1 MPAPRHL
8 AGLCAGLL
16 FCSLAS
22 AEALPQR
29 WVSAGGAVS
38 EWVVALG
45 GEPRLV
51 GVDTTSQHPESLK
64 RLPSVGYQRQL
75 AAEGLLS
82 LRPELLVGTE
92 EMGPPPVLAQVKAA
106 GVQVEQLSSQPDLAA
121 LAHTLERL
129 GALLGDPARA
139 EQARIDYV
147 ARLDSLAT
155 HVREAQGKQAAPRVL
170 LLVGHAGSNPLAA
183 GKGTSGAWMIERA
196 GGLNVADHSGYKALS
211 NEALAALDP
220 EVVVVADRALVGE
233 AAREALLRQNP
244 TLALTRAGRAGRFL
258 VLDPTLLVGGL
269 GPRLPDALAALS
281 AGFYPQAPA
290 PDAEHRATP

>member
-22 AEALPQR
+22 ADALPQR

-147 ARLDSLAT
+147 ARLDSLAA

-269 GPRLPDALAALS
+269 GPRLPDALAALF

>member
-1 MPAPRHL
+1 MLAPRHL

-22 AEALPQR
+22 ADALPQR

-51 GVDTTSQHPESLK
+51 GVDTTSQHPGSLK

-147 ARLDSLAT
+147 ARLDSLAA
-155 HVREAQGKQAAPRVL
+155 HVREAQGKQTAPRVL

-244 TLALTRAGRAGRFL
+244 TLALTRAGHAGRFL

-281 AGFYPQAPA
+281 AGVYPQAPA

>member
-22 AEALPQR
+22 ADALPQR

-51 GVDTTSQHPESLK
+51 GVDTTSQHPGSLK

-147 ARLDSLAT
+147 ARLDSLAA

-281 AGFYPQAPA
+281 AGFYPQAPT

>member
-92 EMGPPPVLAQVKAA
+92 EMGPPPVLAQVEAA

-281 AGFYPQAPA
+281 ADFYPQAPA